1 MTTLSLRLWGGLD
14 KNESNHA
21 DHRSHIDPRGA
32 IVSDIVIT
40 CPDCSTRYKATTAS
54 IGDEGRPVRCVKCGA
69 TWFVPAPDAIDTL
82 MAGADAMALADDI
95 AETQSPPV
103 TAVPDTPDAP
113 PPSGAPETGI
123 DGPAAPD
130 TAPRVTPKTE
140 FGPVPTAAL
149 SRPAPPVGAD
159 VMMRDHVDRE
169 KLARRQR
176 TIRFIWAI
184 ALILVILAAIIAY
197 FNRQEI
203 VNRIPQM
210 ASVYEKVG
218 ITVRV
223 GGLEIDPPQARTV
236 MVDGFAVIRVESV
249 VRNLT
254 RETKT
259 VPLIELTL
267 HDIDGASLI
276 QWYVEPD
283 PPRIE
288 GRGRLVFTSEISD
301 PPNGA
306 VGLRYKFVDDV
317 ELSAASGL

>member
-1 MTTLSLRLWGGLD
+1 M
-14 KNESNHA
+14 NA
-21 DHRSHIDPRGA
+21 
-32 IVSDIVIT
+32 IVIT
-40 CPDCSTRYKATTAS
+40 CPDCSTRYKATAAS

-82 MAGADAMALADDI
+82 MADAMALADNI
-95 AETQSPPV
+95 AETQSPLV
-103 TAVPDTPDAP
+103 TAALNEPKMPDTPET
-113 PPSGAPETGI
+113 SEGPETHMDKASASEI
-123 DGPAAPD
+123 VPPM
-130 TAPRVTPKTE
+130 TPKSE
-140 FGPVPTAAL
+140 FGPVPTAAPSPL
-149 SRPAPPVGAD
+149 SRPEPPVGAD

-184 ALILVILAAIIAY
+184 ALILVILAAIIAF

-218 ITVRV
+218 ITVRA

-236 MVDGFAVIRVESV
+236 MVDGSAVIRVESV

-267 HDIDGASLI
+267 HDVDGASLI

-283 PPRIE
+283 PNRIE
-288 GRGRLVFTSEISD
+288 ASGRLVFTSEISD

-306 VGLRYKFVDDV
+306 VGLRYKFVEDV
-317 ELSAASGL
+317 ELAAASGL